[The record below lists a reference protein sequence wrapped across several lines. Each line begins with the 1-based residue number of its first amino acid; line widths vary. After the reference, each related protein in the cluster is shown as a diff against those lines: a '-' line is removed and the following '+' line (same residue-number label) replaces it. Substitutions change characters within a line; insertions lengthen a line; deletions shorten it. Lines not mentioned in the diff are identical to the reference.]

1 MNIRKH
7 ILPPVLALALAL
19 NITVIHA
26 SAEEPAGSC
35 GPGCGHETLGAAKT
49 ADPNGEQ
56 NGYTVTLSVPG
67 KEAGR
72 NEYLVMFDASES
84 ITDIHPENWT
94 ATKALVRDIGEEV
107 LAKTD
112 TTNTIELMSF
122 SISAGT
128 LATLENKQDL
138 NRLDLDKGRF
148 RYGISATNCEAAVNH
163 MIRFIEENEEDTR
176 LASVIWITDGGAN
189 RSEYPAPLQNWVEN
203 PQWTAY
209 CDAAA
214 TARNFIAGQFIP
226 AVLAGR
232 GSDPATEAYFPL
244 NDLIAGALTPEKANS
259 GLASAE
265 AAKAA
270 VQADIDA
277 AQALLA
283 EYGVTGE
290 NADAHLAALED
301 DLAALDEVIAEL
313 EERIAVLGEDDAI
326 AAAQAELDAAL
337 EQQAVLEAEVNALET
352 AVAAV
357 ANGEEDLS
365 AADEVIAQWN
375 AILARFDGE
384 GNYIWGDTTDEQ
396 AELLRTVVTDEDIQN
411 FAYAAS
417 AEVIHGTEKRTGI
430 EGEYPRWLLWTD
442 MLWAEIFRMA
452 GWPFNDTKEVSWGDF
467 QTACLEFDEYYY
479 GSDPFTR
486 STFVSAEYQLYCVM
500 GCPAHVTDCSPRTAD
515 ALAELCKLANVTVV
529 RFGNDSRANWMTK
542 DGWYAHLGLT
552 PAEEDIRPYNY
563 IHVTEYSDI
572 PDELESILKL
582 ADTTSFKDSYITDY
596 MSKWVRFEE
605 GSVRIFDDRNGKP
618 IYDAAKGGWLLPE
631 ADRPVDGK
639 PYEVVEVDAA
649 EYAAGGAN
657 VVGNTN
663 GKIHKLVWKIK
674 DGPLRISDL
683 YRLEYDVVVDIPEE
697 GFQWNTD
704 YPANGTTEITYTD
717 SDGSHHTDPI
727 DVPDVLAAA
736 FTVTVNYRDAAT
748 GEAIAESYVS
758 EPEEEGAAYD
768 VTEKDQ
774 IAIDGYT
781 YAKTEGDPLTG
792 VLDCDKV
799 IDVYYDQAE
808 TPDTGDPGDDDGGNA
823 DHDGPGDDDGR
834 DDTRD
839 DDDDDDSKP
848 VTPAPSG
855 GGEGGSDTTVDPPEA
870 PPASQPE
877 PETPSEETEVL
888 PAPDVPLAQVPQT
901 GDASLLWLGASVLSG
916 VELASLAAQKKR
928 RK

>member
-7 ILPPVLALALAL
+7 ILPLVLALALTL
-19 NITVIHA
+19 NITAISA
-26 SAEEPAGSC
+26 SAQETADSC
-35 GPGCGHETLGAAKT
+35 GPGCQHETLGAGKT
-49 ADPNGEQ
+49 ADPNGEK

-84 ITDIHPENWT
+84 ITGIHPENWT
-94 ATKALVRDIGEEV
+94 ATKALVRDIGNEV

-138 NRLDLDKGRF
+138 ARLDLDKGRF

-209 CDAAA
+209 GDAAT
-214 TARNFIAGQFIP
+214 TARNFISSQFIP

-232 GSDPATEAYFPL
+232 GSDPATEVYFPL
-244 NDLIAGALTPEKANS
+244 NDLIAGALTVDKANG
-259 GLASAE
+259 GLA
-265 AAKAA
+265 AAKAHK
-270 VQADIDA
+270 DA
-277 AQALLA
+277 AQADLTAAQDLLA
-283 EYGVTGE
+283 ENGVTEE

-301 DLAALDEVIAEL
+301 SISALDEVIAEL

-326 AAAQAELDAAL
+326 AAAQAELTAAV
-337 EQQAVLEAEVNALET
+337 EKQAALEAEVDALET
-352 AVAAV
+352 AIAAA
-357 ANGEEDLS
+357 ANGEELLS
-365 AADEVIAQWN
+365 AADAVIAQWN

-384 GNYIWGDTTDEQ
+384 GSYLWGDTTEEQ
-396 AELLRTVVTDEDIQN
+396 AELLRTVVTDEDIQGY
-411 FAYAAS
+411 AYNVAS
-417 AEVIHGTEKRTGI
+417 VEIIHGTEKRTGI

-452 GWPFNDTKEVSWGDF
+452 GWPFNDTKEVSWGDL

-486 STFVSAEYQLYCVM
+486 STFVSTEYQLYCVM
-500 GCPAHVTDCSPRTAD
+500 GCPAHVTDCSSRTAD

-529 RFGNDSRANWMTK
+529 RFGSDSRANWMTK
-542 DGWYAHLGLT
+542 DGWYAHLGLE

-572 PDELESILKL
+572 PDELESILEL

-618 IYDAAKGGWLLPE
+618 IYDDAKGGWLIPE
-631 ADRPVDGK
+631 ADRPVDGT
-639 PYEVVEVDAA
+639 PYEIVEVDAS
-649 EYAAGGAN
+649 EYAAGGEH

-663 GKIHKLVWKIK
+663 GKVHKLVWKIK

-717 SDGSHHTDPI
+717 SDGDRPTDPI
-727 DVPDVLAAA
+727 DVPAVLAAA

-748 GEAIAESYVS
+748 GETIAESYVS
-758 EPEEEGAAYD
+758 EPAEAGAAYD

-792 VLDCDKV
+792 VLDRDKV
-799 IDVYYDQAE
+799 IDVYYDQTE
-808 TPDTGDPGDDDGGNA
+808 VPDSSGPGGG
-823 DHDGPGDDDGR
+823 DHDSDDKDAADNDA
-834 DDTRD
+834 DDAG
-839 DDDDDDSKP
+839 KA

-855 GGEGGSDTTVDPPEA
+855 GGEGGGDTIIEPPEV
-870 PPASQPE
+870 PPASQIE
-877 PETPSEETEVL
+877 PEGSEEV
-888 PAPDVPLAQVPQT
+888 PAPEIPLAQVPET
-901 GDASLLWLGASVLSG
+901 GDASLVWMAASALSG
-916 VELASLAAQKKR
+916 AGLLGVSRKK
-928 RK
+928 KDGEE